1 MVAVDYLHERCGLIH
16 SLSPKKAI
24 SFAWLCML
32 DGIIWQ
38 GSAPCHSLAL
48 ELSSKHGVSTPCN
61 VIRHQPSS
69 SIKSSDLDRNSCRAK
84 FEHIH
89 LLDRSKSV
97 NLSYEGSEKM
107 ATCTSQAK
115 ISSDVGKPREPGRKS
130 IGANAGVRRLG
141 LH

>member
-1 MVAVDYLHERCGLIH
+1 MKGAGPGFMSITPDGGAREW
-16 SLSPKKAI
+16 SLVR
-24 SFAWLCML
+24 FA
-32 DGIIWQ
+32 G
-38 GSAPCHSLAL
+38 HSLAL

-69 SIKSSDLDRNSCRAK
+69 FIKSSELDRNSCRAK

-89 LLDRSKSV
+89 LLNRSKSV

-130 IGANAGVRRLG
+130 IGANAGVRRPG